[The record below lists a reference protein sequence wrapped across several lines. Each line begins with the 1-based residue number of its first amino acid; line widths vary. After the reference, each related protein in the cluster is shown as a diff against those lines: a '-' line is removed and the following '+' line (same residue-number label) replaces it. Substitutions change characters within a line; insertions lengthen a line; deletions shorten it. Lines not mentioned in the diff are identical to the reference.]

1 MVLVSLR
8 VTTKTLVRPIIS
20 SPSQSLTR
28 LIALK
33 HHTSKLETFSD
44 LTSVRTFGFRGEA
57 LSSLCA
63 MSEQVTVNT
72 ATSATSPLGVSLD
85 MDSHG
90 RIKKRSSV
98 ARQVC
103 LIFFCFRILASFSDR
118 HDSHFDQPL
127 HLTTSTKEGIRK
139 KCQARIWKGSFFAQR
154 LCFRALFGRFWGPPN
169 CQQST

>member
-1 MVLVSLR
+1 MVDNGSGISESDYENIGSFAFVHLVPFFQLFN
-8 VTTKTLVRPIIS
+8 IY
-20 SPSQSLTR
+20 

-44 LTSVRTFGFRGEA
+44 LSSVRTFGFRGEA

-63 MSEQVTVNT
+63 MSEQVTVTT
-72 ATSATSPLGVSLD
+72 ATSATSPLGISLD

-90 RIKKRSSV
+90 RVKKRSAV

-103 LIFFCFRILASFSDR
+103 SIFPLLRILASFSDR

-127 HLTTSTKEGIRK
+127 HFTPCTKERIRK
-139 KCQARIWKGSFFAQR
+139 ERQA
-154 LCFRALFGRFWGPPN
+154 
-169 CQQST
+169 

>member
-1 MVLVSLR
+1 MHVSL
-8 VTTKTLVRPIIS
+8 
-20 SPSQSLTR
+20 
-28 LIALK
+28 ALK

-63 MSEQVTVNT
+63 MSEQVTVST

-90 RIKKRSSV
+90 RINRRSAV

-103 LIFFCFRILASFSDR
+103 LAFPFNLNSCEFFRR
-118 HDSHFDQPL
+118 
-127 HLTTSTKEGIRK
+127 
-139 KCQARIWKGSFFAQR
+139 AR
-154 LCFRALFGRFWGPPN
+154 
-169 CQQST
+169 QSL